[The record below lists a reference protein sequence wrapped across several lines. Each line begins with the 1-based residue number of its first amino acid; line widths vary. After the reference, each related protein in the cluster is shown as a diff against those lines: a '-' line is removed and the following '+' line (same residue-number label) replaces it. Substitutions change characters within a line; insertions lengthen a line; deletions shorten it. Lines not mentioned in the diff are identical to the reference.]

1 MAIDYVEIRD
11 ANRQIIGI
19 VDTAISIIW
28 HSVFFGVGDFE
39 IYAQA
44 TPEHLNLLKEDNYVT
59 RPNEKTIGI
68 IESVQVTRSNQDGDV
83 IIASGRFAKCLLER
97 RFIYN
102 LSGNFN
108 KPTILKGNVEVNARK
123 LVSDNAISC
132 AFDSKRN
139 IPILTLGAL
148 QGIQDT
154 IIDEGGVATEIQVP
168 CVNLLEY
175 TDAFLYEYGLSAKID
190 FNDDTKKLEYV
201 IRAGTDRSGSI
212 IFSQEF
218 DNLVQSDFILD
229 TTAERNFALIGGEG
243 EEVQRLYSS
252 VGTAQGLARKELFVD
267 GSSIAKKYKD
277 GDVEKTYTDAEYIK
291 LLQSQ
296 GKHDLFAYTLTENFS
311 GTINVTF
318 GNWVLDRDYFLGDLV
333 TIQDNKI
340 NKYAVVRIVE
350 ITEVQDE
357 NGYMIDAKY
366 E

>member
-1 MAIDYVEIRD
+1 MAIEYVEIRD

-44 TPEHLNLLKEDNYVT
+44 TPEHLNLLKQDNYVT
-59 RPNEKTIGI
+59 RPNDTTIGI
-68 IESVQVTRSNQDGDV
+68 IETVHITRSNQDGDV

-102 LSGNFN
+102 ISGNSN
-108 KPTILKGNVEVNARK
+108 KPTILSGNVEVNARN

-139 IPILTLGAL
+139 MPVLGLGAL

-154 IIDEGGVATEIQVP
+154 ITDESGVATQIQVP

-175 TDAFLYEYGLSAKID
+175 TDAFLHEYGLSAKID

-201 IRAGTDRSGSI
+201 IAKGTDRSGSI

-218 DNLVQSDFILD
+218 DNLVQSDYIFD
-229 TTAERNFALIGGEG
+229 TTSERNFALIGGEG
-243 EEVQRLYSS
+243 DEVQRLYSS
-252 VGTAQGLARKELFVD
+252 VGTSQGLSRKELFVD
-267 GSSIAKKYKD
+267 GSIIAKKYKD
-277 GDVEKTYTDAEYIK
+277 GNVEKTYTDAEYIK

-296 GKHDLFAYTLTENFS
+296 GRQDLFAYTITENFS

-318 GNWVLDRDYFLGDLV
+318 GTWLLNRDYFLGDLV
-333 TIQDNKI
+333 TIQDNKL

-350 ITEVQDE
+350 TTEVQDG

>member
-11 ANRQIIGI
+11 ENRQIIGI
-19 VDTAISIIW
+19 VDTAMSIIW

-39 IYAQA
+39 IYAQVTA
-44 TPEHLNLLKEDNYVT
+44 EHLKSLKENNYVT
-59 RPNEKTIGI
+59 RPNDTAIGI
-68 IESVQVTRSNQDGDV
+68 IETVHITRINQDGDV

-102 LSGNFN
+102 ISGNSN
-108 KPTILKGNVEVNARK
+108 KPTILRGKVEENARR
-123 LVSDNAISC
+123 LVFDNAIAC
-132 AFDSKRN
+132 AFDSKRDM
-139 IPILTLGAL
+139 PELSFGAL

-154 IIDEGGVATEIQVP
+154 IADESGVATEIQVP

-175 TDAFLYEYGLSAKID
+175 TDAFLREYQLSARID
-190 FNDDTKKLEYV
+190 FNDDTKELEYIV
-201 IRAGTDRSGSI
+201 VKGTDRSGSV

-218 DNLVQSDFILD
+218 DNLVQSDYMLD
-229 TTAERNFALIGGEG
+229 TKAERNFALIGGEG
-243 EEVQRLYSS
+243 DEVQRIYASL
-252 VGTAQGLARKELFVD
+252 GNQQGLQRKEIFID

-277 GDVEKTYTDAEYIK
+277 GEVEKTYTDDEYIK

-296 GKHDLFAYTLTENFS
+296 GKHDLSYLKKIESFTGN
-311 GTINVTF
+311 INVTF
-318 GNWVLDRDYFLGDLV
+318 GNWLLNRDYFLGDLV

-357 NGYMIDAKY
+357 NGYTIDAKY